1 MKLKTNHR
9 RTLLMTVL
17 SISEKEFDRS
27 HGDQIDL
34 RDLTVQQQRL
44 LLLDYK
50 GSKKKSSENVEVKKW
65 MKCRTG
71 KERSGEEE
79 RDC

>member
-44 LLLDYK
+44 LLL
-50 GSKKKSSENVEVKKW
+50 ELQ
-65 MKCRTG
+65 RIQ
-71 KERSGEEE
+71 EEE
-79 RDC
+79 FRERRSEEVDVV